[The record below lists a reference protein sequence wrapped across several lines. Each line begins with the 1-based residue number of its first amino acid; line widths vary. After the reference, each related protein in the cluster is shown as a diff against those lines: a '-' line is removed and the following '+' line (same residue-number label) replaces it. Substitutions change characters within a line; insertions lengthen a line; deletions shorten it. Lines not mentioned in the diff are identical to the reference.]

1 MEIQPTPN
9 PNALKFVLDG
19 PIADPPKS
27 FFSAESAKLDPLAAQ
42 LFDIPGVNSLLFL
55 GDFITINK
63 SPEARWADIREK
75 VKRVLA
81 TMER

>member
-1 MEIQPTPN
+1 
-9 PNALKFVLDG
+9 LDG
-19 PIADPPKS
+19 QIADPPKS

-63 SPEARWADIREK
+63 SPEARWADIRER

-81 TMER
+81 TVEK